1 MPEPYYQDDLVT
13 LYHGDCLDLA
23 DVWTNA
29 DVLVTDPP
37 YGIGWKKGENKAA
50 LSKAHAG
57 IQNDHDTLARDK
69 VLELWGDRPG
79 MVFGSWRAV
88 APKCKQTL
96 VWHKP
101 EDAGVVGSVTGFRN
115 DTELIFLTGEWPR
128 RTNVSSSVFR
138 TRGGM
143 HSYLNGH
150 PHAKPVTLLEAL
162 ILHCPPGTVVDPF
175 AGSGTT
181 LRAAKN
187 LGRKAIGIEVEERY
201 CDQIAKRMDQFAL
214 DFGAAA

>member
-1 MPEPYYQDDLVT
+1 MSAPYYEDDLVT
-13 LYHGDCLDLA
+13 LYHGDCREITAWLD
-23 DVWTNA
+23 A

-57 IQNDHDTLARDK
+57 IQNDHDTTARDN
-69 VLELWGDRPG
+69 VLDLWGDRPG
-79 MVFGSWRAV
+79 MVFGSWRAA
-88 APKCKQTL
+88 APKCRQTL
-96 VWHKP
+96 VWQKP
-101 EDAGVVGSVTGFRN
+101 ADAGVVGSVTGFRN
-115 DTELIFLTGEWPR
+115 DTELIFLTGQWPR
-128 RTNVSSSVFR
+128 RTNVASSVFR

-162 ILHCPPGTVVDPF
+162 ILHCPPGTIVDPF
-175 AGSGTT
+175 SGSGTT

-187 LGRKAIGIEVEERY
+187 LGSKAIGVELDERY
-201 CDQIAKRMDQFAL
+201 CEIAAKRLDQYAL
-214 DFGAAA
+214 DLGGAA

>member
-1 MPEPYYQDDLVT
+1 MTAPYYQDDLVT
-13 LYHGDCLDLA
+13 LHHGDCLDLA
-23 DVWTNA
+23 DQWTTA

-57 IQNDHDTLARDK
+57 IQNDHDTSARDK
-69 VLELWGDRPG
+69 ALEAWGDKPG
-79 MVFGSWRAV
+79 MVFGSWRAEF
-88 APKCKQTL
+88 PPRSQTL
-96 VWHKP
+96 IWQKP
-101 EDAGVVGSVTGFRN
+101 EDSGVVGSVTGFRN
-115 DTELIFLTGEWPR
+115 DTELIFLTGAWPR
-128 RTNVSSSVFR
+128 RNNVSSSVFR

-162 ILHCPPGTVVDPF
+162 ILQCPPGTIVDPF
-175 AGSGTT
+175 VGSGTT

-187 LGRKAIGIEVEERY
+187 LGRTAIGIEVDEGY
-201 CDQIAKRMDQFAL
+201 CEQIAKRMDQFAL
-214 DFGAAA
+214 DFGAVA